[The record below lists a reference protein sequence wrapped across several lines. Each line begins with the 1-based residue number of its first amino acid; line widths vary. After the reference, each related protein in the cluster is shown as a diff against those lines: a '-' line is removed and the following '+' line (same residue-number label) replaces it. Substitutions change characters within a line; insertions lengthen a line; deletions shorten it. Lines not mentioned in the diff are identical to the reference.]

1 MSARVFGAVT
11 LVPGAASGRVLRLDE
26 PLSFW
31 GGLDSATGTI
41 IDRLH
46 PQRGASV
53 VGCVLVMPGGRGSS
67 SGSATLAEALRLGKG
82 PAAILMLERDA
93 IVVVGAM
100 VAGELYGLACPVV
113 LADGPGLGGP
123 GGRRQPDRRG
133 RPGWRRDQRRPLTS
147 RAGRAPPERKSG
159 RRPGC
164 ALPATGRPPRAS
176 RRGP

>member
-1 MSARVFGAVT
+1 VNARTFHAIA
-11 LVPGAASGRVLRLDE
+11 LVPGAASGPILRLDE

-46 PQRGASV
+46 SQRGANV
-53 VGCVLVMPGGRGSS
+53 AGRILMMPGGRGSS

-100 VAGELYGLACPVV
+100 VAAELYGLSCPVALV
-113 LADGPGLGGP
+113 DTRDWKRLAASSSLTLEAGPEGAAISADL
-123 GGRRQPDRRG
+123 
-133 RPGWRRDQRRPLTS
+133 
-147 RAGRAPPERKSG
+147 
-159 RRPGC
+159 
-164 ALPATGRPPRAS
+164 
-176 RRGP
+176 

>member
-1 MSARVFGAVT
+1 MRRLGARRQGSATMKGRAFEALT
-11 LVPGAASGRVLRLDE
+11 LVRGAASGPTLRLDE

-46 PQRGASV
+46 PQRGA
-53 VGCVLVMPGGRGSS
+53 CVAGRILMMPTGRGSS

-100 VAGELYGLACPVV
+100 VAAELYELACPVA
-113 LADGPGLGGP
+113 LAKGQDWEALAAAAS
-123 GGRRQPDRRG
+123 
-133 RPGWRRDQRRPLTS
+133 LTLE
-147 RAGRAPPERKSG
+147 AGANGAAISAVP
-159 RRPGC
+159 
-164 ALPATGRPPRAS
+164 
-176 RRGP
+176 

>member
-1 MSARVFGAVT
+1 MKGRAFEAVT
-11 LVPGAASGRVLRLDE
+11 LVPGAASGSALRLDE

-46 PQRGASV
+46 PQRGA
-53 VGCVLVMPGGRGSS
+53 CVAGRILMMPTGRGSS

-100 VAGELYGLACPVV
+100 VAVELYGLACPVV
-113 LADGPGLGGP
+113 LAKGQDWEALAAAASLAIQAGPNGAAISADL
-123 GGRRQPDRRG
+123 
-133 RPGWRRDQRRPLTS
+133 
-147 RAGRAPPERKSG
+147 
-159 RRPGC
+159 
-164 ALPATGRPPRAS
+164 
-176 RRGP
+176 

>member
-1 MSARVFGAVT
+1 MSGRAFVAVT
-11 LVPGAASGRVLRLDE
+11 LVPGAASGPVLKLDE

-31 GGLDSATGTI
+31 GGLDSAMGTI

-46 PQRGASV
+46 PQRGA
-53 VGCVLVMPGGRGSS
+53 CVAGRILMMPGGRGSS

-113 LADGPGLGGP
+113 LADGQDWETLASAVNLAIKATPASATISTGP
-123 GGRRQPDRRG
+123 
-133 RPGWRRDQRRPLTS
+133 
-147 RAGRAPPERKSG
+147 
-159 RRPGC
+159 
-164 ALPATGRPPRAS
+164 
-176 RRGP
+176 